1 MFQGWWLIA
10 VALAYIA
17 VLFTIAWRGDRNA
30 KKHGSPNRRP
40 AVYSLGLAVYC
51 TSWTF
56 YGSVGQAATS
66 GWSYLSIFIGPILAC
81 LLFWPILLKMIRVAK
96 RQNITSIADFIA
108 SRYGKTQSLAVFA
121 SLVALVGTLPYIALQ
136 LKAVSSAY
144 QVLTDT
150 SDVTRTAWLGDTAF
164 YVAAIMAL
172 FAILFG
178 TRHTDATE
186 HHVGLLQAIAFES
199 LVKLVAF
206 LTLGVYVTWGM
217 FNGLGDL
224 FTKADTYLELQQ
236 QLETQTFGT
245 GFWAQ
250 TLLAMLAIFCLPRQ
264 FHVAVVENTHHDDA
278 RRARWMF
285 PIYLVAISFFVLPI
299 AAAGLTMFPDGSVSP
314 DSFVLAL
321 PMAADQTWLT
331 LLTFIGGFSA
341 ATGMVIVAAVAVSI
355 MISNEIVIPL
365 LFRLRWFDTEAR
377 DYSHIVLL
385 ARRLTI
391 VMILALAY
399 GFYLLIAEYSTLSA
413 IGLLSFAAVA
423 QFAPSLMG
431 GLYWKRGNRLGVIV
445 GLNVGFAVWA
455 WTLLVPALAQA
466 GLMPAEIVNQ
476 GPLGI
481 DWLSPHGLFGF
492 RFNDPLTHG
501 VMLSLGLNLFC
512 YIFVSQMTPQR
523 VVERIQASLFV
534 DSVETRQT
542 SVSRPWTGSTS
553 VSDLRVLCER
563 FLSHEQVERAFE
575 DYARR
580 SGQPLELHAR
590 ASIDLIQFTERF
602 LASVLGASSARI
614 VVNSALQG
622 RGIGISDVISI
633 VDEASQ
639 VLEFN
644 RALLQ
649 ATIENIHQGISVVD
663 QHMRLVVWNQRYLD
677 MFRFPDNLI
686 RVGAPIDRIFRYNA
700 HNGEYGPGDPEEHV
714 DQLLDAIRNGEPH
727 RYVRYRQDDSV
738 MEIQG
743 NPMPGGGFVYTY
755 QDITQQKRTE
765 EALIRS
771 ENNIRIYTDNVPAL
785 IAYFDKECRYL
796 FTNRAYEAVMGI
808 DRTAVIGEPAEE
820 AMPEDIYRQRAPWM
834 TRALSGERVSF
845 EISLEAPEGGV
856 RYMLVTYTP
865 HFSTKGNILGFFAL
879 YQDITERRL
888 AEIALKETNENLEE
902 RVRVRTQELSQVNE
916 ALRTENRVRAEAE
929 QALRQAKQLAEDANA
944 SKTRFL
950 AAASHD
956 LLQPLNAARLFTSAL
971 AQQVEGEMKTT
982 TNHIDNSL
990 QAAEELLSTLLDIS
1004 KLDAGA
1010 LAPRR
1015 SVFRLSDILKP
1026 LKAEF
1031 EVMAEDRG
1039 LDLKVVMTQLA
1050 VDSDGQM
1057 LRRIVQNF
1065 LSNAVRYTRQGHV
1078 LLGCRRLGDRIRI
1091 EVWDTGPGIPESKLT
1106 EIFQE
1111 FRRLDQTERHKESE
1125 KGLGLG
1131 LSIAE
1136 RMSRVLDHPITVRSW
1151 VGIGTVF
1158 AVSVPI
1164 SKELPAAEL
1173 PDAIPARKRAGNKL
1187 TGTRVLC
1194 IDNESLILEGM
1205 KAMLSGWGCEVF
1217 TATSIGG
1224 AKSVIRNLDGD
1235 PDAILADYH
1244 LDNEV
1249 TGLMALDALDERLA
1263 GSVPG
1268 IVITADRTDEVAE
1281 EVRRAGYHLLLKP
1294 VRPAALRA
1302 LLTRTLQANR
1312 AEKHTSGA
1320 SDAPDA
1326 ATDAPAP

>member
-1 MFQGWWLIA
+1 MFHGWLLIA
-10 VALAYIA
+10 ISLFYIA
-17 VLFTIAWRGDRNA
+17 ILFCIAWRGDRRA
-30 KKHGSPNRRP
+30 RLLGAAQRRP
-40 AVYSLGLAVYC
+40 IIYSLALAIYC

-56 YGSVGQAATS
+56 YGAVGQAATS
-66 GWSYLSIFIGPILAC
+66 GWSFASIFVGPVLTFV
-81 LLFWPILLKMIRVAK
+81 LFWPVLAKMIRVAK
-96 RQNITSIADFIA
+96 RQNVTSIADFIA
-108 SRYGKTQSLAVFA
+108 SRYGKTQSLAAFA

-136 LKAVSSAY
+136 LKAVSTSFT
-144 QVLTDT
+144 VLTAS
-150 SDVTRTAWLGDTAF
+150 SDMTRAPLFADTAF
-164 YVAAIMAL
+164 YVAAVMAI

-186 HHVGLLQAIAFES
+186 HHEGLIHAIAFES
-199 LVKLVAF
+199 VVKLLAF
-206 LTLGVYVTWGM
+206 LVLGAYVTWGM
-217 FNGLGDL
+217 FDGLGDL
-224 FTKADTYLELQQ
+224 LGRADNALALQR
-236 QLETQTFGT
+236 QLSEQDFGQ

-264 FHVAVVENTHHDDA
+264 FHVAVVENTHPDDA
-278 RRARWMF
+278 ARARWLF
-285 PIYLVAISFFVLPI
+285 PLYLIAIGFFVLPV
-299 AAAGLTMFPDGSVSP
+299 AAAGLTLFPDGRVSP
-314 DSFVLAL
+314 DTYMLAL
-321 PMAADQTWLT
+321 PIAADNELLT

-365 LFRLRWFDTEAR
+365 LFRLRWFDTKAR
-377 DYSHIVLL
+377 DYGRLVLR
-385 ARRLTI
+385 ARRITI
-391 VMILALAY
+391 LVILALAY
-399 GFYLLIAEYSTLSA
+399 GFYKLTAEFSSLAST
-413 IGLLSFAAVA
+413 GMLSFAAAA
-423 QFAPSLMG
+423 QFAPALLG

-445 GLNVGFAVWA
+445 GMNVGFAVWA
-455 WTLLVPALAQA
+455 YALLLPTLVNA
-466 GLMPAEIVNQ
+466 GVIPGAWLTLS
-476 GPLGI
+476 PLGI
-481 DWLSPHGLFGF
+481 DWLTPTHLFGF
-492 RFNDPLTHG
+492 NIGDPFTHG
-501 VMLSLGLNLFC
+501 VMLSLGLNLFG
-512 YIFVSQMTPQR
+512 YIFVSQITSQR

-542 SVSRPWTGSTS
+542 SVNRPWTGATT
-553 VSDLRVLCER
+553 VDDLRVLCER
-563 FLSHEQVERAFE
+563 FLGADQVQSAFD

-580 SGQPLELHAR
+580 NGQLLEYNAR
-590 ASIDLIQFTERF
+590 ASIDVIQFTERL

-649 ATIENIHQGISVVD
+649 ATLENVNQGISVVD
-663 QHMRLVVWNQRYLD
+663 QNLRLVVWNQRYLEL
-677 MFRFPDNLI
+677 FRFPDHLI
-686 RVGAPIDRIFRYNA
+686 RVGASIAKIFRYNA

-714 DQLLDAIRNGEPH
+714 GLLLDNIRQGQPH
-727 RYVRYRQDDSV
+727 RYVRYRQDGSV
-738 MEIQG
+738 LDVQG

-796 FTNRAYEAVMGI
+796 FTNRAYEQIFDI
-808 DRTAVIGEPAEE
+808 DRNTVIGER
-820 AMPEDIYRQRAPWM
+820 MEDVMSVGIAQDRAPWM
-834 TRALSGERVSF
+834 QRALAGERVSF
-845 EISLEAPEGGV
+845 EISQDDGDGGT

-865 HFSTKGNILGFFAL
+865 HFGDSGTILGFFAL

-888 AEIALKETNENLEE
+888 VEIALQETNENLEE
-902 RVRVRTQELSQVNE
+902 RVRERTQALSKANA
-916 ALRTENRVRAEAE
+916 ALRQENRVRAEAE
-929 QALRQAKQLAEDANA
+929 QALRQAKQTAEDANA

-971 AQQVEGEMKTT
+971 SQQNDAADLKRTVG
-982 TNHIDNSL
+982 HIDNSL

-1010 LAPRR
+1010 LTPRR
-1015 SVFRLSDILKP
+1015 AHFPLANIFRP
-1026 LKAEF
+1026 LRAEF
-1031 EVMAEDRG
+1031 EVMAEERG
-1039 LDLKVVMTQLA
+1039 LDLVVVATHTW
-1050 VDSDGQM
+1050 VDSDAQM

-1065 LSNAVRYTRQGHV
+1065 LANALRYTQHGRV
-1078 LLGCRRLGDRIRI
+1078 LLGCRRHGQRLTI
-1091 EVWDTGPGIPESKLT
+1091 EVWDTGPGIPDSKLC

-1111 FRRLDQTERHKESE
+1111 FRRLDQVSRHKESE

-1131 LSIAE
+1131 LSIAD
-1136 RMSRVLDHPITVRSW
+1136 RMSRVLDHPIRVRSRE
-1151 VGIGTVF
+1151 GMGTLF
-1158 AVSVPI
+1158 SVEVPRV
-1164 SKELPAAEL
+1164 PALETQHTSDDT
-1173 PDAIPARKRAGNKL
+1173 PRRRAGNKL
-1187 TGTRVLC
+1187 AGTRIVC
-1194 IDNESLILEGM
+1194 IDNETLILEGM

-1224 AKSVIRNLDGD
+1224 AKSILRHLDND

-1249 TGLMALDALDERLA
+1249 TGLMALDSLAERFQGA
-1263 GSVPG
+1263 IPG

-1281 EVRRAGYHLLLKP
+1281 EIKRAGYHLLLKP

-1302 LLTRTLQANR
+1302 LLTRTLQASR
-1312 AEKHTSGA
+1312 AFH
-1320 SDAPDA
+1320 
-1326 ATDAPAP
+1326 